1 MRKTLSSIAVAGVA
15 VLAVALTAQAATTPV
30 QSLSGEFTASNS
42 TVVKTPDGVHF
53 GTYADGGANGG
64 SLVWTGANGLKLK
77 DVKDFSYTSNY
88 KQAGETTGAAPY
100 ARIFLDSGQDV
111 ILDPSYCA
119 TQTPAQAIDKTYQ
132 MVGDSVR
139 YGDDGCGDPNE
150 GGEAGNQS
158 WADVVA
164 HHGDERIVKVAVT
177 QGWSTGADVSAMLR
191 QITFNGTTYA
201 FDVAPA
207 DGQAGAA
214 ALNGR
219 NGAPGLNGATG
230 AAGQNGTTT
239 VITREVPAHV
249 AAKVCAGN
257 NVRVLHAPSRK
268 GERFL
273 SARAS
278 LNGKALKVSGR
289 KMTADLRNRA
299 EGNYNVRISSRYR
312 TAGGKVRTTHTVRS
326 LSVACS

>member
-64 SLVWTGANGLKLK
+64 SPVWTGAHGLQLK
-77 DVKDFSYTSNY
+77 EVKDFSCSFNY

-100 ARIFLDSGQDV
+100 ARIFLENGQDV

-119 TQTPAQAIDKTYQ
+119 TVTPAQAVDMTYQ
-132 MVGDSVR
+132 MYGGSVR

-177 QGWSTGADVSAMLR
+177 QGWSTGTDVSAMLR
-191 QITFNGTTYA
+191 QITFNGNTYA
-201 FDVAPA
+201 FDMAPA
-207 DGQAGAA
+207 DDSSGAA
-214 ALNGR
+214 QNVR

-230 AAGQNGTTT
+230 APGQNGTTS
-239 VITREVPAHV
+239 VITREVPAHGP
-249 AAKVCAGN
+249 AKVCAGN
-257 NVRVLHAPSRK
+257 NIRILHAPSRK

>member
-1 MRKTLSSIAVAGVA
+1 MRKTLSSIAVAGIA
-15 VLAVALTAQAATTPV
+15 ILAVTGTAQAATTPV
-30 QSLSGEFTASNS
+30 QSLSGAFTASNS

-77 DVKDFSYTSNY
+77 DVKDFSYAFNY
-88 KQAGETTGAAPY
+88 KQSGDTTGAAPY
-100 ARIFLDSGQDV
+100 ARIFLDNGQDV

-119 TQTPAQAIDKTYQ
+119 TETPAQAIDKTYQ
-132 MVGDSVR
+132 IVGDSVR

-164 HHGDERIVKVAVT
+164 NHGDEQIVKVAVT

-201 FDVAPA
+201 FNVAPA
-207 DGQAGAA
+207 DGQTGAA
-214 ALNGR
+214 AQNGR

-239 VITREVPAHV
+239 VITREVPAHGP
-249 AAKVCAGN
+249 AKVCAGN
-257 NVRVLHAPSRK
+257 NVRVLHASSRK

-273 SARAS
+273 STRAS

-289 KMTADLRNRA
+289 KITADLRHRA